1 NLQNIQQITHYM
13 ETYNRILS
21 GIVTEIYQNY
31 DFQENLNDYYLSSP
45 AEYMEDILSKDRSP
59 TYLVDNLKK
68 LVQDDEV
75 KNISISLDYEKY
87 LSAYA
92 PTKNEKISFI
102 RSLSFISE
110 DMPDATLIL
119 DVSINALKKSL
130 FPTHYNYSLSNG
142 IDSVNLSEDISPSK
156 WKKT

>member
-1 NLQNIQQITHYM
+1 M

-45 AEYMEDILSKDRSP
+45 AEYMEDILSKDQLP

-75 KNISISLDYEKY
+75 KNISISLDY
-87 LSAYA
+87 
-92 PTKNEKISFI
+92 KN
-102 RSLSFISE
+102 
-110 DMPDATLIL
+110 T
-119 DVSINALKKSL
+119 
-130 FPTHYNYSLSNG
+130 
-142 IDSVNLSEDISPSK
+142 
-156 WKKT
+156 